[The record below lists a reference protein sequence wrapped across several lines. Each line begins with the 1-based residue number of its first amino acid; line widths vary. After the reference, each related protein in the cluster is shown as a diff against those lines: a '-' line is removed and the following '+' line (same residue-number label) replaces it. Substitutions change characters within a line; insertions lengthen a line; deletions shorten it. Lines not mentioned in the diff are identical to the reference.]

1 MTWSSFFC
9 ITRVSGMEKREIPT
23 TIRTMSG
30 MAAKTIMASCALQ
43 EKARYTPPM
52 AVMGAESMLRI
63 IIIRKCWIWLTS
75 LMERVISEAVPK
87 RSTSPSEKDC
97 TL

>member
-1 MTWSSFFC
+1 
-9 ITRVSGMEKREIPT
+9 
-23 TIRTMSG
+23 
-30 MAAKTIMASCALQ
+30 
-43 EKARYTPPM
+43 M